1 MKNPVLEEA
10 ERLADELRSWR
21 RRLHAHPE
29 LGGQEEN
36 TARFIAERLR
46 EIGLTP
52 VEGVGGS
59 YGLIAELPVSDEPAI
74 ALRADMDALPIQEE
88 TRLDYASVVPGVMH
102 ACGHDAHVAM
112 LLGAARLL
120 VQRRNQLKRS
130 VRLIFQPHE
139 EHYPGGAS
147 AMIADGVLEGVEA
160 IFGLHVFTN
169 LHIGELGTRAGP
181 FMAAVNTFRI
191 VITGKGGHAAMPE
204 QCVDP
209 VVIAAHVIVALQT
222 IVSRSIA
229 ISEPAVVSVTQVE
242 AGRADNII
250 PSDVTLAGTIRTFD
264 GQVRRHVC
272 DRVRELATGV
282 AATHG
287 AAADVRI
294 DPGYPVLVNDGELTE
309 RGLDAARAIG
319 FDDRRLVTLAPQ
331 GVGEDFAY
339 YCQRVSGTFVF
350 LGAGNPAKDCT
361 YPHHHPRFN
370 VDEDVLALGAAL
382 HTQVA
387 LAHAR
392 GGSQGAAAEP
402 CDAFHSR
409 GKRRAC

>member
-339 YCQRVSGTFVF
+339 YCQRVPGTFVF